1 MATDVFQLGYSEDGH
16 CKGDTN
22 PSIPKPT
29 RLQWDIPGEVSL
41 AIQRPSLTWV
51 AVLFLSSVDG
61 KLSTKQTESCLP
73 GVGEGAWAAERNGA
87 SPCSSVEI
95 SAEK

>member
-41 AIQRPSLTWV
+41 VTQRPSLTWV
-51 AVLFLSSVDG
+51 AVLFLSSVNG
-61 KLSTKQTESCLP
+61 KLSTRQTESCLELP
-73 GVGEGAWAAERNGA
+73 RVGEGPGLLREMGRQPAAL
-87 SPCSSVEI
+87 C
-95 SAEK
+95 